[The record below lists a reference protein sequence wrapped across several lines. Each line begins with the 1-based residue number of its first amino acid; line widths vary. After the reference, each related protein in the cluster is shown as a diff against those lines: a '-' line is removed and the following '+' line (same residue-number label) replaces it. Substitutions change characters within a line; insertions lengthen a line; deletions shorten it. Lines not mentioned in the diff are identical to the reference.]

1 MSRVGIVMIAAL
13 LMEIISIV
21 QYERVSKMMTEE
33 MHTSSRVVLDAMALE
48 IEHLLNITEAT
59 MTENLWEV
67 QRCIEDPDS
76 VFPGLIR
83 LIDDNPDVVGGCMAF
98 VPDYFPSKGRLYEPF
113 ASKQGDKI
121 IVSQIAGP
129 DHDYTQNDEFKL
141 IVETLEPNWTDPYFY
156 GPDSIKLATYSYPIM
171 DKKDRLAAVCGLDID
186 LSWLGDT
193 LNVHQP
199 SRSCFGLLVTD
210 KGELIAGPSEDRT
223 SPEIVARVISA
234 LDNGV
239 QVSPVHGY
247 SISTTSLDNESN
259 WYLVQVFSTDE
270 MSAKIRKMR
279 LQNMLFILAGLVILA
294 FMINRYTRNE
304 KKLRTAVEQNARI
317 SGELQVASEIQQSM
331 LPHHH
336 LEQEDIDI
344 RGLLVPARE
353 VGGDLYDY
361 FIRDGKLFFCIG
373 DVSGK
378 GAPSAL
384 LMAVTHSKFRSASTY
399 ESNPARIMQTINE
412 SSCENNDN
420 NMFVTLFV
428 GVLDLPTGILRYC
441 DAGHDC
447 PIILEKEGLRT
458 LECNPHLPIG
468 VFDDVCYT
476 IQETTLA
483 ADSIVFLYTDGLTE
497 AKDTQRSLFGLKRVE
512 SILTRCSERKLKPEQ
527 IIGTVKES
535 MQGFIGDAVQSDDL
549 TMLCFH
555 YTPKVFESTDTKTL
569 VIKNNVSE
577 VSGLS
582 AFMKPYPREVRLAV
596 EEAVVNVIDYAYP
609 EGVEGD
615 IEIKLMTDGNSF
627 RVQIIDS
634 GIPFDPTAQVRA
646 DTSLSAEERQIGGL
660 GILLVRELMDSI
672 NYERI
677 DGKNI
682 LTLSKKYNS

>member
-1 MSRVGIVMIAAL
+1 MSRVGIVVIAAL
-13 LMEIISIV
+13 MVEIISIA
-21 QYERVSKMMTEE
+21 QYERISNMMSEE
-33 MHTSSRVVLDAMALE
+33 MDIRSRVVMGAMARD
-48 IEHLLNITEAT
+48 IEHLLQITETT
-59 MTENLWEV
+59 MSENLWEV
-67 QRCIEDPDS
+67 QRSIDNPDS
-76 VFPGLIR
+76 VFPEMVR
-83 LIDDNPDVVGGCMAF
+83 LIDDNPNVVGGCLAF
-98 VPDYFPSKGRLYEPF
+98 VPDYYPSKGLLFEPF
-113 ASKQGDKI
+113 ASKKGDTI
-121 IVSQIAGP
+121 IVRQIAGP
-129 DHDYTQNDEFKL
+129 DHDYTHNKEFQQ
-141 IVETLEPNWTDPYFY
+141 VVQTLEPAWTDPYFY
-156 GPDSIKLATYSYPIM
+156 GPDSMKLATFSYPIM
-171 DKKDRLAAVCGLDID
+171 DRKERLAAVCGLDID

-193 LNVHQP
+193 LNAHQP
-199 SRSCFGLLVTD
+199 SPSSFGLLLTSDGQLV
-210 KGELIAGPSEDRT
+210 AGPSGSRT
-223 SPEIVARVISA
+223 SPEDVHRVMAAIKDGHQASSVKGFSVNMTV
-234 LDNGV
+234 LDNA
-239 QVSPVHGY
+239 PH
-247 SISTTSLDNESN
+247 
-259 WYLVQVFSTDE
+259 WHLVQVYRTDE
-270 MSAKIRKMR
+270 MFARMRRMR
-279 LQNMLFILAGLVILA
+279 LHNMLFIFAGLAILT
-294 FMINRYTRNE
+294 FMINRFTRNE
-304 KKLRTAVEQNARI
+304 KKLRKAVEQNARI

-378 GAPSAL
+378 GAPAAL
-384 LMAVTHSKFRSASTY
+384 LMAVTHSKFRSASTH
-399 ESNPARIMQTINE
+399 ESNPARIMQVINE
-412 SSCENNDN
+412 SSCQNNDN
-420 NMFVTLFV
+420 NMFVTLFI

-476 IQETTLA
+476 PQETTLSPG
-483 ADSIVFLYTDGLTE
+483 SIVFLYTDGLTE

-512 SILTRCSERKLKPEQ
+512 GVLIRCSRRELKPEQ

-535 MQGFIGDAVQSDDL
+535 MQGFIGEAVQSDDL

-555 YTPKVFESTDTKTL
+555 YTPKEFECTDTKTL
-569 VIKNNVSE
+569 IIKNSVSQ
-577 VSGLS
+577 VSRLS

-609 EGVEGD
+609 EGVEGQ
-615 IEIKLMTDGNSF
+615 IEIKLMSDGKSF

-634 GIPFDPTAQVRA
+634 GIPFDPTAQVKA

-677 DGKNI
+677 NGNNI